1 VKVSETELPGVLL
14 VEPQVFG
21 DARGFFTE
29 LYREERY
36 RSAGIADVF
45 VQDNLSRSARG
56 VLRGLHFQHPR
67 DQAKL
72 VYVVSGEV
80 LDVAVDVR
88 AGSPTFGRWVSAR
101 LSGTNHCQL
110 YLPVGFAHGFCVLSD
125 EATFGYKCSAAYAPE
140 CERCVR
146 WDDPEIGIAWP
157 LEGPPSLSGRD
168 AAAPLLRALPREHLP
183 PYAPAGR

>member
-1 VKVSETELPGVLL
+1 VKVSQTELPGVLL

-36 RSAGIADVF
+36 RDAGIRDVF
-45 VQDNLSRSARG
+45 VQDNLSHSARG

-67 DQAKL
+67 GQAKL
-72 VYVVSGEV
+72 VYVISGEV

-88 AGSPTFGRWVSAR
+88 AGSPTFGRWASAL

-110 YLPVGFAHGFCVLSD
+110 YIPAGFAHGFCVLSE
-125 EATFGYKCSAAYAPE
+125 EATFAYKCSESYAPD

-146 WDDPEIGIAWP
+146 WDDPQIGIAWP
-157 LEGPPSLSGRD
+157 LAAPSLSGRD
-168 AAAPLLRALPREHLP
+168 AAAPLLRELPKEQLP
-183 PYAPAGR
+183 PYTAGGR

>member
-1 VKVSETELPGVLL
+1 MKVSETELPGVLL

-36 RSAGIADVF
+36 RGAGIGATF

-67 DQAKL
+67 AQAKL
-72 VYVVSGEV
+72 VYVISGEV

-88 AGSPTFGRWVSAR
+88 AGSPTFGRWVGAL
-101 LSGTNHCQL
+101 LSGTNHSQL
-110 YLPVGFAHGFCVLSD
+110 YIPPGFAHGFCVLSE
-125 EATFGYKCSAAYAPE
+125 EATFAYKCSENYAPE

-146 WDDPEIGIAWP
+146 WDDPDVGIAWP
-157 LEGPPSLSGRD
+157 IDAPALSPRD
-168 AAAPLLRALPREHLP
+168 AAAPLLRALPPEHLP
-183 PYAPAGR
+183 PYTAASR

>member
-1 VKVSETELPGVLL
+1 VKVRETALAGVLL
-14 VEPQVFG
+14 IEPQVFG

-36 RSAGIADVF
+36 RDAGICDGF
-45 VQDNLSRSARG
+45 VQDNLSHSARG

-67 DQAKL
+67 GQAKL
-72 VYVVSGEV
+72 VYVISGEV

-88 AGSPTFGRWVSAR
+88 AGSPTFGRWVSAL

-110 YLPVGFAHGFCVLSD
+110 YIPAG
-125 EATFGYKCSAAYAPE
+125 KCSASYAPD
-140 CERCVR
+140 CEHCVR

-157 LEGPPSLSGRD
+157 IAAPSLSARD
-168 AAAPLLRALPREHLP
+168 AAAPLLHALPREHLP
-183 PYAPAGR
+183 PYGPAGR